1 MFVFLKFLHIS
12 AMFAATSLAVGPI
25 VVYYLVARSGDAN
38 ALKTAMKF
46 DEALERTAGGFYG
59 LGLIVGAAAA
69 LSGSLDLTAPW
80 LLTAYALVV
89 LLIVNNLYLS
99 LRMRALKEVASSGN
113 SASLGALSRARAL
126 TVSILGLGFITL
138 ALVYTMVA
146 KPSLF

>member
-25 VVYYLVARSGDAN
+25 VVYWLVARSGDAG
-38 ALKTAMKF
+38 ALKTAMRF

-59 LGLIVGAAAA
+59 LGILAGVAAA
-69 LSGSLDLTAPW
+69 LTGSLDVTAPW
-80 LLTAYALVV
+80 LLTAYGLVV

-99 LRMRALKEVASSGN
+99 LRMRALREIATTGNGAVVAARSRSRAL
-113 SASLGALSRARAL
+113 SASVAA
-126 TVSILGLGFITL
+126 LGLITL

-146 KPSLF
+146 KPSFF

>member
-1 MFVFLKFLHIS
+1 VFLFLKFLHIS

-25 VVYYLVARSGDAN
+25 VVYYLIARAGDAG

-59 LGLIVGAAAA
+59 LGILLGVGAT
-69 LSGSLDLTAPW
+69 LTGSLDLTAPW
-80 LLTAYALVV
+80 LLTAYALIV

-99 LRMRALKEVASSGN
+99 LRMRALKEVATTGN
-113 SASLGALSRARAL
+113 GAVLGALSRTRAL
-126 TVSILGLGFITL
+126 TGSILGLGLITL

>member
-38 ALKTAMKF
+38 ALKTAMTF

-59 LGLIVGAAAA
+59 LGILLGATSA

-80 LLTAYALVV
+80 LLTSYALVV

-99 LRMRALKEVASSGN
+99 LRMRALKEVANTGN
-113 SASLGALSRARAL
+113 GAALGALSRSGAL
-126 TVSILGLGFITL
+126 TASIAALGLITL
-138 ALVYTMVA
+138 ALVFTMVV

>member
-59 LGLIVGAAAA
+59 LGILLGAAAA

-99 LRMRALKEVASSGN
+99 LRMRALRELAIAGN
-113 SASLGALSRARAL
+113 TPALAALSRARAL
-126 TVSILGLGFITL
+126 TVSILGLGLITL

>member
-59 LGLIVGAAAA
+59 LGILLGAAAA

-99 LRMRALKEVASSGN
+99 LRMRALKEVATSGN
-113 SASLGALSRARAL
+113 GAVLGALSRTRDL
-126 TVSILGLGFITL
+126 TASIVALGLTTL

-146 KPSLF
+146 KPTLF